1 MKYVLLILTI
11 FSGKLCACSDF
22 NRDWTPEQWIEGS
35 DSIYHG
41 MVVSISLDKKSIYNG
56 ESDPLFN
63 AISLRGDKHI
73 TFKVYESLKGKKKSV
88 VKAILPECF
97 GGVTKFGDSAILFK
111 VKNVWHIKSLNADLV
126 GDKASKILAQLSK
139 VKNKSEL

>member
-1 MKYVLLILTI
+1 MI

-22 NRDWTPEQWIEGS
+22 HWDWTLDQWVEGS
-35 DSIYHG
+35 DSVYLG

-63 AISLRGDKHI
+63 VISMRGDKHI

-88 VKAILPECF
+88 IKAILPECL

-111 VKNVWHIKSLNADLV
+111 VKNVWHIKSLDAKLV
-126 GDKASKILAQLSK
+126 DDKASKILAKLSK